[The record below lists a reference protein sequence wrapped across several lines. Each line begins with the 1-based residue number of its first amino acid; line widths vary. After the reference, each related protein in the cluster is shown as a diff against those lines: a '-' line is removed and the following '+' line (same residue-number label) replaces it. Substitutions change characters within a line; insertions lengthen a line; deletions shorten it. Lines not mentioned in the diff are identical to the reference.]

1 MADKVFCEGL
11 YTKVIT
17 TKFGEIIK
25 IGVKVEDFKNFLD
38 TYESN
43 WYVNINL
50 MTSKE
55 WGKKYFEL
63 DTFKPDSSKAK
74 EEIEF

>member
-43 WYVNINL
+43 
-50 MTSKE
+50 
-55 WGKKYFEL
+55 
-63 DTFKPDSSKAK
+63 
-74 EEIEF
+74 